1 MNSAAKHLISTAV
14 ALLICVG
21 GVRAQTPPKM
31 KMTTDIPSEITTPP
45 SVETRLGTL
54 KLFDGFPDDETTQK
68 VYDNLDF
75 QRGVQVFL
83 NAMPGAALTAFRPAL
98 RKLGGVDGNVIIFED
113 LTDSK
118 ALWLTANTTVVYY
131 MSWLDTKNGPIV
143 VETPP

>member
-31 KMTTDIPSEITTPP
+31 KMTTDIPSEITTPD
-45 SVETRLGTL
+45 SIETPLGTL
-54 KLFDGFPDDETTQK
+54 KLFDGFPADATTEK

-83 NAMPGAALTAFRPAL
+83 NAMPGASLVGMRTGFRKMGALNNSIL
-98 RKLGGVDGNVIIFED
+98 LFEN
-113 LTDSK
+113 LLDSK
-118 ALWLTANTTVVYY
+118 ALFLTGNTDSIY
-131 MSWLDTKNGPIV
+131 
-143 VETPP
+143 